1 MKLKF
6 FSLFKKCFFSRDDQW
21 ISSLHNYSYE
31 MSPVDR
37 PSKEAYRQNQ
47 AAALFEERKRHYE
60 AQQLNYL
67 RYVDK
72 MNGRKSRGNVTQ
84 NGQMSNGQMATKKRQ
99 REIQLPEPDYSPNG
113 HGDKFETRPPLRS
126 ALRSSR
132 Y

>member
-1 MKLKF
+1 
-6 FSLFKKCFFSRDDQW
+6 
-21 ISSLHNYSYE
+21 

-37 PSKEAYRQNQ
+37 SSKDAYRHNQ

-67 RYVDK
+67 RYIDK
-72 MNGRKSRGNVTQ
+72 MNGRKSRNSNSTIPNGHPSKSQ
-84 NGQMSNGQMATKKRQ
+84 NASRKPR
-99 REIQLPEPDYSPNG
+99 REVHLPDPDYSPNMQR
-113 HGDKFETRPPLRS
+113 DDSFETRPPLRS